1 MDFGGDKG
9 NIKSEINVTPLVDV
23 CLVLL
28 IIFMVVTPLL
38 TGGDVALPK
47 TKSPSKKPEDEKQIT
62 LIVAP
67 GNPVR
72 YWFADKPMPKV
83 LLEQTV
89 DEEYQR
95 NSSRPVV
102 IKADHRLTWAQV
114 RDVMKI
120 AKDAGF
126 ENVGLIA
133 EKLQQ
138 PGK

>member
-1 MDFGGDKG
+1 MDMGGDKG

-47 TKSPSKKPEDEKQIT
+47 TDRPSKKPEEDKQIT
-62 LIVAP
+62 LIAAP

-72 YWFADKPMPKV
+72 YWLGDKPMPKE
-83 LLEQTV
+83 LLEQSV
-89 DEEYQR
+89 NEEYQR

-102 IKADHRLTWAQV
+102 IKADRRLTWGQV

-133 EKLQQ
+133 EKKPQAV
-138 PGK
+138 K